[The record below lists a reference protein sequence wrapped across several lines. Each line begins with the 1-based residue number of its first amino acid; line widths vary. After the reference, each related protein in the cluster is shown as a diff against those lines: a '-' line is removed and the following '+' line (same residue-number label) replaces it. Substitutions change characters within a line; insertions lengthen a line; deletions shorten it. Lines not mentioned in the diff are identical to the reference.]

1 MKFHA
6 KNVIIH
12 IQNKSSK
19 GESNKSIFYVFY
31 KISQS
36 QTTTGQPEYIIAGL
50 GNPGMQYDNTRHNA
64 GFNVIDMLAKQY
76 NTEINRLRFKG
87 KTAELTIEGIKC
99 LLLKPTTYM
108 NNSGESIVQA
118 MEFYKLD
125 VDKLIVVCDDISLDC
140 GKIRIRRKGSHG
152 GHNGLRSIIELT
164 GRDDFQRI
172 KVGVGKKP
180 HPDYDLA
187 KWVLG
192 KFNSDDT
199 EKMKISA
206 ENACESIKLMIQ
218 GKTDEAMNKYN

>member
-1 MKFHA
+1 M
-6 KNVIIH
+6 
-12 IQNKSSK
+12 
-19 GESNKSIFYVFY
+19 SIFDVFD

-87 KTAELTIEGIKC
+87 KTAEVTIEGIKC

>member
-1 MKFHA
+1 M
-6 KNVIIH
+6 
-12 IQNKSSK
+12 
-19 GESNKSIFYVFY
+19 SIFDVFD

-87 KTAELTIEGIKC
+87 KTSEVTIEGIKC

-152 GHNGLRSIIELT
+152 GHNGLRSIIDLT

-172 KVGVGKKP
+172 KIGVGKKP

-206 ENACESIKLMIQ
+206 ENACKSIKLMIQ